1 MSIISIIGLGTY
13 ARAIGTR
20 GVEAGHA
27 VEVIGRDAAKTK
39 DLAAALGGGTTAGAF
54 GTAPA
59 GDIVI
64 LAVPYASAVAVVTQY
79 GDALAG
85 KVIIDISN
93 TFTAADDTELVT
105 PDGSS
110 GAQGDRQGRPSERA
124 RREGVQHRLRP
135 RPGPG
140 QTARRALRRGRR
152 AGKGERVG
160 VHRDPRAAP
169 TGCRQPGDG
178 ALAGRGGPADDG
190 RWPVTARGSTSPSA
204 STCSAERTRATIS
217 SATSLTRSSR
227 MRVFVTG
234 GTGHTG
240 SYIIPELIAA
250 GHEVTGLA
258 RSDAAAA
265 AVSSLGAKVR
275 RGDLEDLEG
284 LMEAAADSD
293 GVIHV
298 AHRQDLLPFGGMDA
312 VSAAELPVMLAYG
325 EALAGT
331 GKPLVAAGSIG
342 SSGNM
347 GRPATEEDPALPV
360 GDEHKGT
367 LRVRN
372 VVETAVIDLAERGV
386 RSSVVRIALIAH
398 STTDRAGF
406 LPILIA
412 LAKEKG
418 FAGYPG
424 DGANLWNA
432 VHARDVASLFR
443 LALEKGAAGNYW
455 HAVQDEGIA
464 LREIAESI
472 GSHLDL
478 PAVSIPV
485 DELMVPGYFG
495 LLANIVTQS
504 YPASSLI
511 TRRTLGWEPAQPGL
525 LADLDNGHYF
535 PASSSVR
542 DANDVPELSTEK
554 IAQVVRSYIEL
565 AGHGSADGHRSADE
579 VAALF
584 ADNAIFGPAGGDVQR
599 GIEAI
604 RSAYHSMWDG
614 REQRVDLVSLN
625 VSGGEAAVHVQVVF
639 SGQRVDVIDV
649 MTFDEDA
656 KISSLRTYMGPSNV
670 VTL

>member
-1 MSIISIIGLGTY
+1 MT
-13 ARAIGTR
+13 
-20 GVEAGHA
+20 
-27 VEVIGRDAAKTK
+27 
-39 DLAAALGGGTTAGAF
+39 
-54 GTAPA
+54 P
-59 GDIVI
+59 
-64 LAVPYASAVAVVTQY
+64 VV
-79 GDALAG
+79 
-85 KVIIDISN
+85 
-93 TFTAADDTELVT
+93 
-105 PDGSS
+105 
-110 GAQGDRQGRPSERA
+110 
-124 RREGVQHRLRP
+124 LRHE
-135 RPGPG
+135 
-140 QTARRALRRGRR
+140 
-152 AGKGERVG
+152 KN
-160 VHRDPRAAP
+160 
-169 TGCRQPGDG
+169 
-178 ALAGRGGPADDG
+178 
-190 RWPVTARGSTSPSA
+190 SPSTYPQKD
-204 STCSAERTRATIS
+204 SH
-217 SATSLTRSSR
+217 

-234 GTGHTG
+234 GTGHSG

-258 RSDAAAA
+258 RSDTAAAA
-265 AVSSLGAKVR
+265 ISALGARVR
-275 RGDLEDLEG
+275 RGDLQDLEG

-312 VSAAELPVMLAYG
+312 VSAAELPIMLAYG

-342 SSGNM
+342 SSGKL

-432 VHARDVASLFR
+432 VHARDVA
-443 LALEKGAAGNYW
+443 
-455 HAVQDEGIA
+455 
-464 LREIAESI
+464 LREIAEAI
-472 GSHLDL
+472 LSHLDL
-478 PAVSIPV
+478 PAVSIPA

-535 PASSSVR
+535 PAS
-542 DANDVPELSTEK
+542 
-554 IAQVVRSYIEL
+554 
-565 AGHGSADGHRSADE
+565 
-579 VAALF
+579 
-584 ADNAIFGPAGGDVQR
+584 
-599 GIEAI
+599 
-604 RSAYHSMWDG
+604 
-614 REQRVDLVSLN
+614 
-625 VSGGEAAVHVQVVF
+625 
-639 SGQRVDVIDV
+639 
-649 MTFDEDA
+649 
-656 KISSLRTYMGPSNV
+656 
-670 VTL
+670 